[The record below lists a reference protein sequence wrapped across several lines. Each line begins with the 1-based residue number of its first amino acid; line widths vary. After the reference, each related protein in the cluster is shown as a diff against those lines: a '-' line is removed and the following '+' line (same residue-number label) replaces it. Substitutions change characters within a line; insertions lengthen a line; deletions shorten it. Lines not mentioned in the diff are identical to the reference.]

1 MEFLFTKEQEELRQE
16 VREVLEKHLKLGHF
30 KVMTDGW
37 SGHRHDEGIKALSKE
52 MVERGWCG
60 MTWPK
65 EYGGRGK
72 TYLDRLVVTE
82 EWMRYAVVPIWFTG
96 DRQFGPSIIK
106 FGSKEQKEFFLPKL
120 ARGELTFAIGMSEP
134 EAGSDLAHLRTTAIE
149 KDDYFLLN
157 GQKVW
162 TSGAAD
168 SDYIYLIARTDP
180 SEPGARGVSEFLL
193 DLKLPGIEVKPI
205 ESMNGSREWC
215 EVFFNDVKV
224 PKSALTGTKNRGF
237 YQIAEQLDYER
248 AGLERIMSNYSLL
261 VDLTKYVKET
271 KRNGKLLCE
280 DPLIRHQMAELT
292 TEFEIGRLLIYRVA
306 WVLTQGRVPNI
317 EAAMAKTFGN
327 TFEVKLAN
335 MATTI
340 IGLPAQLRLGS
351 PWVPIDGQACLSYL
365 WSSGYTL
372 QGGTL
377 EILKNV
383 IARRGLGLPRD

>member
-30 KVMTDGW
+30 EVMTDGW
-37 SGHRHDEGIKALSKE
+37 NWHRHDEGIKALSKE

-65 EYGGRGK
+65 EYGGGGK

-82 EWMRYAVVPIWFTG
+82 EWMKFAVVPIWFTG

-134 EAGSDLAHLRTTAIE
+134 EAGSDLAHLKTTAIE
-149 KDDYFLLN
+149 KDDYFFLN

-162 TSGAAD
+162 TSGAAN
-168 SDYIYLIARTDP
+168 SDFIYLIARTDP
-180 SEPGARGVSEFLL
+180 GEPGARGVSEFLL
-193 DLKLPGIEVKPI
+193 DLKLPGIEVRPI
-205 ESMNGSREWC
+205 ESMNSSREWC
-215 EVFFNDVKV
+215 EVFFNDVQV
-224 PKSALTGTKNRGF
+224 PRSALIGTKNRGF

-248 AGLERIMSNYSLL
+248 AGLERIMSNYPLL

-271 KRNGKLLCE
+271 KRNGKLLSE
-280 DPLIRHQMAELT
+280 DPLIRHQLAELT
-292 TEFEIGRLLIYRVA
+292 TEFEIGRMLIYRVA

-317 EAAMAKTFGN
+317 EAATAKAFGN

-340 IGLPAQLRLGS
+340 IGLPAQLRVGS
-351 PWVPIDGQACLSYL
+351 PWAPIKGQACLSYL
-365 WSSGYTL
+365 WSSGYIL
-372 QGGTL
+372 QGGTI